1 MYRDSHDVQTS
12 KEHFVFVSIQQ
23 LLFLLN
29 FFLLSPYSHNTG
41 TTAKHPK
48 VISCFYFYSTCLFL
62 LRTLR
67 ELSNDS

>member
-1 MYRDSHDVQTS
+1 MMFERS

-29 FFLLSPYSHNTG
+29 FVLLFPYSHNTG
-41 TTAKHPK
+41 TTAKHRK
-48 VISCFYFYSTCLFL
+48 VISSFYFYSTCLVL